1 MQASEIIALEKKR
14 KDVRKETYKA
24 MLDQFS
30 RKIKTSSELGYDH
43 AILKVPPFMVGFP
56 KYDLS
61 KAVTYMSRQLT
72 RLGYIV
78 QIVGP
83 LDIKV
88 RWKSTLHIE
97 KEKEVHESGDYFP
110 SLINLQKTAQ
120 KLRAGKN
127 AK

>member
-1 MQASEIIALEKKR
+1 MQANEIIALEKKR

-30 RKIKTSSELGYDH
+30 RKIRTSSELGYDH

-56 KYDLS
+56 KYDLG
-61 KAVTYMSRQLT
+61 KAVSYMSRQLT

-78 QIVGP
+78 QLVGP

-88 RWKSTLHIE
+88 RWKAKLNVE
-97 KEKEVHESGDYFP
+97 KEKESEEPATYFP

-120 KLRAGKN
+120 KLRVGK
-127 AK
+127 KR

>member
-1 MQASEIIALEKKR
+1 MQANEIIALEKKR

-30 RKIKTSSELGYDH
+30 RKIRTSSELGYDH

-61 KAVTYMSRQLT
+61 KAVSYMSRQLT

-78 QIVGP
+78 QLVGP

-88 RWKSTLHIE
+88 RWKAKLNVE
-97 KEKEVHESGDYFP
+97 KEKESEEPATYFP

-120 KLRAGKN
+120 KLRVGK
-127 AK
+127 KR